1 MKKVESIRE
10 KIISRLNEMSEEELY
25 LLLEFILSKDNLNE
39 AEDVEL

>member
-10 KIISRLNEMSEEELY
+10 KIISRLNEMSEEELH
-25 LLLEFILSKDNLNE
+25 LLLKFILSKDNLNE